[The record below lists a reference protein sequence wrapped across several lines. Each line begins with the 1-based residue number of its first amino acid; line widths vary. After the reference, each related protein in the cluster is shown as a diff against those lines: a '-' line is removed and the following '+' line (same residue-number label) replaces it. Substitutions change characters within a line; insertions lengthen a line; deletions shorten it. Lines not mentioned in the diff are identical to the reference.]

1 MFTTMTPA
9 TRTEIQH
16 FAKQIADYVTFKCD
30 GESEGF
36 EIIHNGYI
44 AFVNYEAEYRAV
56 RGGDSYC
63 GMWEMV
69 PELVSEQTTVEA
81 VWDEEGNEYPELA
94 DALQVLL
101 N

>member
-1 MFTTMTPA
+1 MSPS
-9 TRTEIQH
+9 
-16 FAKQIADYVTFKCD
+16 KCD

-69 PELVSEQTTVEA
+69 PEP
-81 VWDEEGNEYPELA
+81 G
-94 DALQVLL
+94 
-101 N
+101 

>member
-1 MFTTMTPA
+1 MTPA

-16 FAKQIADYVTFKCD
+16 LAKQIADYVTFKYD

-44 AFVNYEAEYRAV
+44 AFVNYEAEYRAA